1 MSPSI
6 HTPTPRSAQRTW
18 LKRVECGIAPSPF
31 GCDGKPLSPV
41 DANPVAA
48 QRLWLEQAEGRA
60 CKVGPV
66 AASTGQPDVDDSVV
80 RSVALIMDESEDESS
95 VCRALIKVLQLGV
108 VGWASYSRPITSD
121 TNPLTGACDP
131 LLAHSLGQRLIPL
144 LDPMPRIYVGI
155 CGALGL
161 SGGWLPCSSMLTR
174 C

>member
-1 MSPSI
+1 MESHSLRLTLIQWQRSGFGLSRLRVVPAKWAQSPHRQDSRMSTTPSYGAL
-6 HTPTPRSAQRTW
+6 P
-18 LKRVECGIAPSPF
+18 
-31 GCDGKPLSPV
+31 
-41 DANPVAA
+41 
-48 QRLWLEQAEGRA
+48 
-60 CKVGPV
+60 
-66 AASTGQPDVDDSVV
+66 
-80 RSVALIMDESEDESS
+80 LIMDESEDESS